1 MYLWP
6 RDPEID
12 FDYDKNQ
19 LQVLKKELSYLRTYF
34 DKFDDLSV
42 EDKKELINHLLKY
55 DYDTKDICLITNSI
69 TKADHSKIVE
79 LPTKMETS
87 YVHQEGR
94 GRDFSYWTTFHEINY
109 LATANE
115 DFEVKNDRYSFSD
128 MMSMYYSRIICP
140 IHQFTKELYYY
151 SDDREPVKKINTLED
166 IGIKVDPYPEF
177 EQFNLEFDN
186 SAKDYQNL
194 IFEHAN
200 LNRAFLDKKVLKYFD
215 KLIDYSKGRALHE
228 DEKKYVRR
236 MKNYYDTKK

>member
-34 DKFDDLSV
+34 GKFDKLSI
-42 EDKKELINHLLKY
+42 EDKKKLISHLLNY

-79 LPTKMETS
+79 LPTKMETA
-87 YVHQEGR
+87 YVYQEGR

-115 DFEVKNDRYSFSD
+115 DFEVKNDG
-128 MMSMYYSRIICP
+128 
-140 IHQFTKELYYY
+140 HGL
-151 SDDREPVKKINTLED
+151 L
-166 IGIKVDPYPEF
+166 
-177 EQFNLEFDN
+177 L
-186 SAKDYQNL
+186 
-194 IFEHAN
+194 
-200 LNRAFLDKKVLKYFD
+200 
-215 KLIDYSKGRALHE
+215 
-228 DEKKYVRR
+228 
-236 MKNYYDTKK
+236 